1 MNIIAQDRN
10 GFNHEVSGLVI
21 CTDQD
26 SVSWITTGTV
36 YAVVGTNGSDLFIL
50 DDRNV
55 KQNYRKARFQTWHR
69 NVWLND
75 TETTNVVAVR
85 ALTDYKTITD
95 GNYYPMTLRRE
106 GKKTNEGCFFV
117 KDNKGIWGMFAKRAF
132 EREPLQY
139 TAAALAYR
147 MQVATKANVQAEPQ
161 QAASIVGAPPVAGTA
176 LNFDP
181 SSVTL
186 PRQLD
191 TDVVNVK
198 VQFTTGDTKHYSYK
212 HIGKVN
218 VGDYAVVIVNND
230 RYPELCGIKVVEVM
244 DVLPMTDACQATKWL
259 VTVFDMQQYNQRTEA
274 EKRFREAK
282 AELDRKVEE
291 AKRLSVY
298 TLLAKEN
305 PEVAHALAG
314 LQELAKVIGTTL

>member
-1 MNIIAQDRN
+1 MTYIAQDRN

-21 CTDQD
+21 CLDDTAVEHI
-26 SVSWITTGTV
+26 SVASV

-50 DDRNV
+50 DGRNL
-55 KQNYRKARFQTWHR
+55 KQNYRKDRFQTWHR
-69 NVWLND
+69 NTWIND
-75 TETTNVVAVR
+75 TENAVAVR
-85 ALTDYKTITD
+85 AFQDYKTITE
-95 GNYYPMTLRRE
+95 GYFYPMLMRRA
-106 GKKTNEGCFFV
+106 GKKSNEGCFFV
-117 KDNKGIWGMFAKRAF
+117 KDNKGIWGNFAKRAF
-132 EREPLQY
+132 DREPLQY

-147 MQVATKANVQAEPQ
+147 AQLAFQPNHKAADQTSGSV
-161 QAASIVGAPPVAGTA
+161 VGAPPLSGSA
-176 LNFDP
+176 LNFDAN
-181 SSVTL
+181 SVVA
-186 PRQLD
+186 PRILD

-198 VQFTTGDTKHYSYK
+198 VQFKSGDPKWYSYK
-212 HIGKVN
+212 HIGNVN
-218 VGDYAVVIVNND
+218 VGDYAVVVVDND

-244 DVLPMTDACQATKWL
+244 DVLPMTDACAATKWL
-259 VTVFDMQQYNQRTEA
+259 VTVFDMKQYKARTEA
-274 EKRFREAK
+274 QARFQEAK

>member
-1 MNIIAQDRN
+1 MTIIAQDRN
-10 GFNHEVSGLVI
+10 GFNHEVTGLVI
-21 CTDQD
+21 CIDQD
-26 SVSWITTGTV
+26 SVSWLNTGTV
-36 YAVVGTNGSDLFIL
+36 YAVVGQNGSDLFIL

-55 KQNYRKARFQTWHR
+55 KQNYRKDRFQTWHR

-75 TETTNVVAVR
+75 TEGAVGVR

-95 GNYYPMTLRRE
+95 GYYYPMTLRRT
-106 GKKTNEGCFFV
+106 GKKSNEGCFFV
-117 KDNKGIWGMFAKRAF
+117 KDNKGIWGMFSKRAF
-132 EREPLQY
+132 QREPLQY
-139 TAAALAYR
+139 SAAALVYR
-147 MQVATKANVQAEPQ
+147 AQVATGRTVQAEAQTSGPV
-161 QAASIVGAPPVAGTA
+161 VGEPPVAGTA
-176 LNFDP
+176 LNFNPD
-181 SSVTL
+181 SVTM
-186 PRQLD
+186 PRTLD

-244 DVLPMTDACQATKWL
+244 DVLPMTVACQATKWL